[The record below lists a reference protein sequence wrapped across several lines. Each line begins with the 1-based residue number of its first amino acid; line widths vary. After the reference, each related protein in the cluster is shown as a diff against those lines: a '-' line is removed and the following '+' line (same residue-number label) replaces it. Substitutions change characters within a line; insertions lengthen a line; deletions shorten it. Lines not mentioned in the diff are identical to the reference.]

1 MSNENRKNKPV
12 YFSKVEPHD
21 LELLEHAEQIN
32 PLTGKT
38 RNFSK
43 YVKKLIEEDMKRE
56 KTGGNNNTTG
66 LTIIDSPKFDEEED
80 YTIEV
85 KDAMNSFL

>member
-21 LELLEHAEQIN
+21 LELLEHAEKIN
-32 PLTGKT
+32 PLTGKA

-43 YVKKLIEEDMKRE
+43 YVKKLIEEDIKRE
-56 KTGGNNNTTG
+56 RQGGNHHAG
-66 LTIIDSPKFDEEED
+66 AITIIDSPKYDEDED

-85 KDAMNSFL
+85 KNAMSSFL